1 MPRPASRCSFLPAP
15 APPLQPDYYPHGS
28 GLPRG
33 CRVSVLRKDLYDL
46 IGKDPKLPLEVVLR
60 ISIQG
65 VVQAGEQRVRWG
77 DGFLLWGIKA
87 EKLRWS
93 MKMELAIHLPFQC
106 SATSPSL

>member
-1 MPRPASRCSFLPAP
+1 MKELRSDLPRGAPLLCHAQPAVAVSCQLPP
-15 APPLQPDYYPHGS
+15 HQQQQLQPDYYPHGS

-65 VVQAGEQRVRWG
+65 VVQEGEQRVRW
-77 DGFLLWGIKA
+77 DRGF
-87 EKLRWS
+87 R
-93 MKMELAIHLPFQC
+93 
-106 SATSPSL
+106 